1 MEFSEVIATRRAVNH
16 FDPNRDVPD
25 ALLRQIVE
33 MAATTPS
40 SFNLQPWSLMVLRD
54 KDEKLRLQKQA
65 MGQVKVSEA
74 PVTLIVL
81 ADRKGWADECHFTE
95 KNFQEMIKAGTMAE
109 GQRDW
114 FSKARTKLYG
124 TTEESQ
130 LAFATKNT
138 GFFAMALML
147 SARSVGLHAHPMD
160 GFSMEGVMKEFNI
173 PDTYW
178 IPLLM
183 SVGYFNEEKELAPA
197 KWRKTYD
204 EIVVRF
210 D

>member
-1 MEFSEVIATRRAVNH
+1 MDFSDIFATRRAINH
-16 FDPNRDVPD
+16 FDSDRDVSD
-25 ALLRQIVE
+25 ALLREMVE

-54 KDEKLRLQKQA
+54 TEEKMRLQKLA

-81 ADRKGWADECHFTE
+81 ADRKGWSDACPFTE
-95 KNFQEMIKAGTMAE
+95 KNFQEMIKAGGMSE
-109 GQRDW
+109 SQRDW
-114 FSKARTKLYG
+114 FSKARAKLYG
-124 TTEESQ
+124 TSEASQ

-147 SARSVGLHAHPMD
+147 AARSLGLHTHPMD
-160 GFSMEGVMKEFNI
+160 GFSMEGVMEAFHI

-178 IPLLM
+178 VPLLM
-183 SVGYFNEEKELAPA
+183 CVGYFNEEKELAPP

-210 D
+210 S

>member
-1 MEFSEVIATRRAVNH
+1 MDFSDIFATRRAINH
-16 FDPNRDVPD
+16 FDPHRDVSD
-25 ALLRQIVE
+25 LLLREMVE

-54 KDEKLRLQKQA
+54 KEEKVRLQKQA

-81 ADRKGWADECHFTE
+81 ADRRGWADECPFTE
-95 KNFQEMIKAGTMAE
+95 KNFQEMITAGTLSE
-109 GQRDW
+109 DRRGW
-114 FSKARTKLYG
+114 FSKARAGLYG
-124 TTEESQ
+124 TSEASQ

-138 GFFAMALML
+138 GFFAMSLML
-147 SARSVGLHAHPMD
+147 AARSLGLHTHPMD
-160 GFSMEGVMKEFNI
+160 GFSMDGVMEAFNI

-178 IPLLM
+178 IPLLIC
-183 SVGYFNEEKELAPA
+183 VGYFNEERELAPP
-197 KWRKTYD
+197 KWRKTYE

>member
-25 ALLRQIVE
+25 ALLRQVVE

-54 KDEKLRLQKQA
+54 KEEKLRLQKQA

-95 KNFQEMIKAGTMAE
+95 KNFQEMIKAGTMKE

-114 FSKARTKLYG
+114 FTKARTKLYG

-138 GFFAMALML
+138 GFFAMTLML

-178 IPLLM
+178 VPLLM
-183 SVGYFNEEKELAPA
+183 SVGYFNEDKELAPA

>member
-1 MEFSEVIATRRAVNH
+1 MDFSEVIATRRAVNH

-25 ALLRQIVE
+25 ALLRQVVE

-54 KDEKLRLQKQA
+54 KGEKLRLQKQA

-81 ADRKGWADECHFTE
+81 ADRKGWADECPFTE
-95 KNFQEMIKAGTMAE
+95 RNFQEMIKAGTMKEA
-109 GQRDW
+109 QRAW
-114 FSKARTKLYG
+114 FSKARTNLYG
-124 TTEESQ
+124 TSEESQ
-130 LAFATKNT
+130 VAFATKNT

-147 SARSVGLHAHPMD
+147 AARSKGLHTHPMD

-173 PDTYW
+173 PDNYW
-178 IPLLM
+178 VPLLM
-183 SVGYFNEEKELAPA
+183 AVGYFYEEKEIAPS

-204 EIVVRF
+204 EIVVKF
-210 D
+210 